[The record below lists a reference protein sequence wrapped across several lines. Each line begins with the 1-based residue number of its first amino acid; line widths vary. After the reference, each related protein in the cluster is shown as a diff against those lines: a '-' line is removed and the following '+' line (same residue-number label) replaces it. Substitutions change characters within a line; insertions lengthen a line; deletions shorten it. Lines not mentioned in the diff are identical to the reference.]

1 MEVFD
6 YQYLWRATTAL
17 LFFGLLAIAIVWLF
31 RRRMSDQTTD
41 GAQNLTILQRMH
53 LGPKHKVI
61 LLSFKEHYF
70 LVGLSPS
77 GMTIERV
84 PEQSAN
90 FSNALSEQLESR
102 EA

>member
-1 MEVFD
+1 M
-6 YQYLWRATTAL
+6 
-17 LFFGLLAIAIVWLF
+17 LFLGLLAIAIVWLF
-31 RRRMSDQTTD
+31 RRRMAEQTIE
-41 GAQNLTILQRMH
+41 GAQNITVLQRVH

-61 LLSFKEHYF
+61 LLKFKEHYF

-84 PEQSAN
+84 PEKLAN
-90 FSNALSEQLESR
+90 FSNVLAEERKSR